1 MTAPALL
8 LVLAALVAV
17 DLIGRWLDTRR
28 IARANRALAGEL
40 AFHRHEL
47 RAIDRRAERRRA
59 EGAAHLA
66 ELTALLGR
74 PRSCGCGGGGSE
86 PEALEMEEP
95 VQAPDPVAPPSPAS
109 APSVRPARPSDGEP
123 DAVHRA
129 VWRAIAADPR
139 AIGSIV
145 YVTDPCAPW
154 RPMVVT
160 LPGDA
165 PRPAVMITMWG
176 RA

>member
-1 MTAPALL
+1 MRHVALVAAGL
-8 LVLAALVAV
+8 CLAALVAV
-17 DLIGRWLDTRR
+17 DLVGRALAARR
-28 IARANRALAGEL
+28 IARANRELAGEL

-59 EGAAHLA
+59 EGEAHLA
-66 ELTALLGR
+66 ELTALLDR
-74 PRSCGCGGGGSE
+74 PRSCGCGGDSDPDPE
-86 PEALEMEEP
+86 PLEMEEP
-95 VQAPDPVAPPSPAS
+95 AAMPGPAS